1 MKKLYING
9 EIIPDDDQWM
19 YDLLEMSATS
29 HKKVKSFVDE
39 SGTDDLEI
47 YINSPG
53 GSVHAGSAIY
63 DELRAYKGKTTAYI
77 TGIAASAATLI
88 MLGAQKVV
96 SMPTAQM
103 MIHNPQTYT
112 AGDYRQMEQTAA
124 VLKSYNDSIIN
135 AYEIK
140 TKLSREKIQ
149 ELMDSTTFMSAQKA
163 LEYGFVDEIALKDGE
178 SMAAIENALKTSAG
192 VTNQLSSTLNT
203 VKLRELLKKPE
214 ETSTDKLKFTS
225 PNGKSWSILVD
236 ASGDYHLRKTANPPN
251 DNGGASQPVADI
263 AQRDTYN
270 AKKYKK
276 MEVLSK

>member
-88 MLGAQKVV
+88 MLGAQK
-96 SMPTAQM
+96 SSLNA
-103 MIHNPQTYT
+103 HCANDDPQSSDVQRAIT
-112 AGDYRQMEQTAA
+112 G
-124 VLKSYNDSIIN
+124 KW
-135 AYEIK
+135 
-140 TKLSREKIQ
+140 SR
-149 ELMDSTTFMSAQKA
+149 
-163 LEYGFVDEIALKDGE
+163 
-178 SMAAIENALKTSAG
+178 
-192 VTNQLSSTLNT
+192 
-203 VKLRELLKKPE
+203 
-214 ETSTDKLKFTS
+214 
-225 PNGKSWSILVD
+225 
-236 ASGDYHLRKTANPPN
+236 PP
-251 DNGGASQPVADI
+251 PF
-263 AQRDTYN
+263 
-270 AKKYKK
+270 
-276 MEVLSK
+276 